1 MVLYDRIFLELSKLV
16 TKAMLESTK
25 DLNKVIMA
33 VGRNVAKIEG
43 LS

>member
-1 MVLYDRIFLELSKLV
+1 
-16 TKAMLESTK
+16 MLESTK

-43 LS
+43 LFLMHFLKSEDIS